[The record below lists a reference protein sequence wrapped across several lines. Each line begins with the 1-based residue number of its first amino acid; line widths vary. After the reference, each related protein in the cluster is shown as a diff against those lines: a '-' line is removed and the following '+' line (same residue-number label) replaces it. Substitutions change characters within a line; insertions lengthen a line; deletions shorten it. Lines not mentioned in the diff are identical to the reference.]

1 MPQIV
6 LLRLGD
12 EMQTS
17 IFDDLYQPLCDDIS
31 QKYSTIQTKS
41 AADVRPLLS
50 DPSLQAILVVD
61 GGLTKGK
68 KHIALQK
75 QLSSYAHAGA
85 IELER
90 EYSMKA
96 VHLKNTPADSR
107 VYVPL
112 EQSRTE
118 SRVFP
123 PTAVDQEQTP
133 AAFSQYGSGW
143 IGYIGDVN
151 NEEGS
156 RSLLMAL
163 LDLATSTDTSAASKG
178 RSSNSSST
186 ITTSP
191 IIGCSICGQ
200 LTPMMK
206 CGRCHTTRYCSTDCQ
221 KADWKEHKI
230 YCGKPSLEP
239 A

>member
-1 MPQIV
+1 M
-6 LLRLGD
+6 R
-12 EMQTS
+12 
-17 IFDDLYQPLCDDIS
+17 
-31 QKYSTIQTKS
+31 
-41 AADVRPLLS
+41 
-50 DPSLQAILVVD
+50 
-61 GGLTKGK
+61 
-68 KHIALQK
+68 
-75 QLSSYAHAGA
+75 
-85 IELER
+85 
-90 EYSMKA
+90 A

-123 PTAVDQEQTP
+123 PTAVDQGQTR
-133 AAFSQYGSGW
+133 AAFSKHGSGW

-156 RSLLMAL
+156 RLLLMAL
-163 LDLATSTDTSAASKG
+163 LGKSNPRRSGTTVTPIFILTSSDFATSTDTSAASKG

-191 IIGCSICGQ
+191 NIGCSTCGQ

-206 CGRCHTTRYCSTDCQ
+206 CGRCQTTRYCSTDCQ

-230 YCGKPSLEP
+230 YCGMPSLVP